1 MRELGSNSDIL
12 SSSKKKILMKRFVF
26 TAQWPRVELNIAN
39 SMEVMVRKVGEAY
52 KRQVPIFARKV
63 KFPELMQVKGEGYIQ
78 WANRNNQQS
87 ELANMEGIKA
97 QDLQLMKYCQGLQ
110 KTDRLYDK
118 LMDLEVKKW
127 ATAQKLI
134 KKYVQS
140 QALKADLVESAPK
153 NQGHIVMKLSGD
165 SSPAQGPSRGGEAQG
180 GGRSPSNSRLCWN
193 CDEVV
198 TGDHF
203 ANTFPKPK
211 KKEDPNRSV
220 TPYSRA

>member
-1 MRELGSNSDIL
+1 
-12 SSSKKKILMKRFVF
+12 
-26 TAQWPRVELNIAN
+26 
-39 SMEVMVRKVGEAY
+39 
-52 KRQVPIFARKV
+52 
-63 KFPELMQVKGEGYIQ
+63 
-78 WANRNNQQS
+78 
-87 ELANMEGIKA
+87 MEGIKA
-97 QDLQLMKYCQGLQ
+97 QDLQLTKYCQGLQ
-110 KTDRLYDK
+110 KTDRLYYN

-127 ATAQKLI
+127 ATAREII
-134 KKYVQS
+134 KKYAQS

-165 SSPAQGPSRGGEAQG
+165 SSPAQRPSRGGEAQG

-193 CDEVV
+193 CYEVV
-198 TGDHF
+198 TGNHF